1 MALDL
6 PMQVVAFETGEFV
19 FVEHHA
25 VHMARAIGQP
35 TDAMAV
41 RAQRGDALVQFVV
54 FVLPDGRDR

>member
-6 PMQVVAFETGEFV
+6 PMQVVAFEAGEFV

-25 VHMARAIGQP
+25 VHVTRAVGQP

-41 RAQRGDALVQFVV
+41 WAQRRDALVQFVV